1 VHAGSCADFH
11 FEDEGLFWN
20 RPDDPEALDEIRT
33 LCPAQALQVIGEEK
47 TVEEVIENVERDRIF
62 YEDSL
67 GGLTVSGGEPLSQPE
82 FTIALFKEA
91 KKRGIHCAAESC
103 GYGKWEDMRRMAEH
117 LDYFLTDIKCIRD
130 SVHKK
135 YTGLSNQLIL
145 DNFRR
150 LREAYPDLP
159 IQVRTPVIPGINDNE
174 ESISAIAE
182 FLAPYDNVR
191 YELLQYHRLGEPK
204 YQALHRRYRMGTRE
218 LDNERFRELRQY
230 EFNKIDDSITGEGW
244 EDGAGI

>member
-1 VHAGSCADFH
+1 
-11 FEDEGLFWN
+11 
-20 RPDDPEALDEIRT
+20 
-33 LCPAQALQVIGEEK
+33 
-47 TVEEVIENVERDRIF
+47 
-62 YEDSL
+62 
-67 GGLTVSGGEPLSQPE
+67 
-82 FTIALFKEA
+82 
-91 KKRGIHCAAESC
+91 
-103 GYGKWEDMRRMAEH
+103 MAEH